1 MSPANDN
8 CLHSL
13 ASEQPWPERFTYPFC
28 YEPHPLAVEASRL
41 LQRHIA
47 ETPSLLAEA
56 NGGKMFGV
64 LVVAT
69 TENRLGWLAAYSG
82 QMKQADAFFVPPAF
96 DYMGNAEFVRAMDE
110 TATRADHSARSEELQ
125 RWLFDHFFVL
135 NARGE
140 QRNLSDIFSSTPQR
154 VPPSGA
160 GECCAP
166 KLLQHAFACHYRPL
180 CMAEFWWGESP
191 RGEIRH
197 HLNYYPSCQ
206 GKCKPI
212 LNFMLEGIC
221 VDPNPLA
228 DAEGRDVEIVYED
241 EALLFV
247 SKPAGML
254 SVPGRVERESAE
266 SLLSRRYPF
275 VKMAHRLDMATSGL
289 LVAAKTPEVHRALQQ
304 QFEHH
309 EVRKRYVALLDGVP
323 EKSEGT
329 VRLPLMPDFINRPCQ
344 RVDYENG
351 KLAITSYRVVAVEQ
365 GRARVLLYP
374 KTGRTHQLRV
384 HCAHRDGLGC
394 PIVGDAL
401 YGTAATRL
409 YLHAEWMEIVHPLS
423 QKIIRVERKA
433 DF

>member
-8 CLHSL
+8 CLHWLDSDR
-13 ASEQPWPERFTYPFC
+13 PWPERFTYPFC
-28 YEPHPLAVEASRL
+28 YEPHPLAVAASTM
-41 LQRHIA
+41 LQQHIA
-47 ETPSLLAEA
+47 ASQSLLAEA
-56 NGGKMFGV
+56 NHGKMFGV
-64 LVVAT
+64 LVVSTA
-69 TENRLGWLAAYSG
+69 NGRLGWLAAYSG
-82 QMKQADAFFVPPAF
+82 QMHVADDFFVPPAF
-96 DYMGNAEFVRAMDE
+96 DYMDNAEFVRAMDE
-110 TATRADHSARSEELQ
+110 AAARTDHRARSEELQ
-125 RWLFDHFFVL
+125 HWLFDHFFVL
-135 NARGE
+135 NGQGE
-140 QRNLSDIFSSTPQR
+140 QRTLTDIFSQTPQR

-166 KLLQHAFACHYRPL
+166 KLLQYAFSRGYRPL

-191 RGEIRH
+191 RGEVRH
-197 HLNYYPSCQ
+197 HLHYYPACQ

-212 LNFMLEGIC
+212 LRFMLQGMD
-221 VDPNPLA
+221 VDSNPLA
-228 DAEGRDVEIVYED
+228 DQEGRDVEIVYED
-241 EALLFV
+241 EAIV
-247 SKPAGML
+247 VISKPAGML
-254 SVPGRVERESAE
+254 SVPGRTGRESAE
-266 SLLSRRYPF
+266 SLLSRRYQF

-289 LVAAKTPEVHRALQQ
+289 LVAAKSPDVYRALQQ
-304 QFEHH
+304 QFERR

-323 EKSEGT
+323 EKREGT

-351 KLAITSYRVVAVEQ
+351 KLAITSYRVVGVEE

-401 YGTAATRL
+401 YGTPAARL

-423 QKIIRVERKA
+423 QKVVRFERKA